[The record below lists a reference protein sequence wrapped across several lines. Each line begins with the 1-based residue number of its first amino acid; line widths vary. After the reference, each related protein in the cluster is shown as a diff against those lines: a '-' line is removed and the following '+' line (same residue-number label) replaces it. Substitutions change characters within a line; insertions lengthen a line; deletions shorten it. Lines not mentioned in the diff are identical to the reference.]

1 MRARSL
7 QQWVAKTHPGTVET
21 RQWQALEESSPLDR
35 FGVHLYN
42 WIQRHWPILH
52 HGYFSF
58 LEKASLH
65 RHSLRPKARLRYREV
80 LDDFQPD
87 VLISVHAHLNHAY
100 FAEAKACLEKEIPC
114 YTCCGEMHGGYGFSR
129 HWVNP
134 KANGF
139 FAATQECAQ
148 AAQELGLAAEKTFV
162 SGFLLNPSFF
172 AEKPN
177 RRDLRASLFPDLQE
191 TPLVLLGTGANGANQ
206 HEKILRALAR
216 RSKSPGVVAL
226 CGKNEKTLQRLKTLI
241 PRLHP
246 LKVYPMGYQKDLQ
259 PLLHAADLAF
269 IRPGT
274 GTTCEAI
281 MSGCPVL
288 FNGLGGIMP
297 QEGITLKFFRKRGI
311 NTPQTR
317 SIRDTAAQIDYLLY
331 SKEGTSLLDNTRRA
345 FADLAKNQN
354 PEALIN
360 RILP

>member
-7 QQWVAKTHPGTVET
+7 QKWITKLHPGAVET
-21 RQWQALEESSPLDR
+21 RQWQALEGSSPRDR

-52 HGYFSF
+52 HGYFFF

-65 RHSLRPKARLRYREV
+65 RHSLRSQARLRYRKV

-87 VLISVHAHLNHAY
+87 LLVSVHAHLNHAY
-100 FAEAKACLEKEIPC
+100 FAEAKTWLQKEIPC

-134 KANGF
+134 QVTGF
-139 FAATQECAQ
+139 FAATPECAQ
-148 AAQELGLAAEKTFV
+148 AAEAMGLSPEKAVV
-162 SGFLLNPSFF
+162 SGFLLNPCFF

-177 RRDLRASLFPDLQE
+177 RTELRNTLFPNLQHA
-191 TPLVLLGTGANGANQ
+191 PLVLLGTGANGANQ

-216 RSKSPGVVAL
+216 RGKTIGVAAL
-226 CGKNEKTLQRLKTLI
+226 CGKNEKTLQRIKTLI

-246 LKVYPMGYQKDLQ
+246 LKVYPMGYQKNLQ
-259 PLLHAADLAF
+259 PLLSLSDLAF

-281 MSGCPVL
+281 MSECPIL

-297 QEGITLKFFRKRGI
+297 QEGITLKFFRNRGI
-311 NTPQTR
+311 KTPQART
-317 SIRDTAAQIDYLLY
+317 IRDTAAQIDHLL
-331 SKEGTSLLDNTRRA
+331 SQQGTPQLENTRRA

-354 PEALIN
+354 PEKLIH